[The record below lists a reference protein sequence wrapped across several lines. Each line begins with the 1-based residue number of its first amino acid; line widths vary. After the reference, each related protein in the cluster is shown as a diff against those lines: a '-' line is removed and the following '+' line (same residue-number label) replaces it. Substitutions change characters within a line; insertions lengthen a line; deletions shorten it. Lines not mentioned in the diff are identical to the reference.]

1 MNNTPITYGL
11 LINTKSYVYGL
22 LAHVVNIMFKVNGC
36 SQKSNEITNLQEI
49 VQCYIKGLQK
59 SL

>member
-1 MNNTPITYGL
+1 M
-11 LINTKSYVYGL
+11 YGL